1 MPEESL
7 PDYVYE
13 LSMDLVKQP
22 FGLATPATSATKI
35 CWPPSPARR
44 LDIKRARPE
53 AAAVT

>member
-22 FGLATPATSATKI
+22 FGLATPATSATKFAGRHR
-35 CWPPSPARR
+35 PPG
-44 LDIKRARPE
+44 D
-53 AAAVT
+53 